1 MPIPNHYNSRY
12 AYHFSSIENL
22 DSIIELGLLSTN
34 QKRQRG
40 VTHVDVAAAGI
51 QCRRGAMEVPGSQG
65 CYVHDYVPFYFAQKT
80 PMQLS
85 VILKKNVD
93 QQFLIYFAVPLSII
107 DARQGV
113 FFTNASANT
122 DIPPLFFSAAESARL
137 DDLNW
142 PVIEHAKWKY
152 PEDNERHQKMA
163 ELLVPDFVSMGEVA
177 YIVAWN
183 DGFAQ
188 LIRDRFAAKGIPCP
202 RVVCNSWHYYP
213 DMQDKRYSFVTGP
226 YFLRKGFLDT
236 VSSIEN
242 GRHPNTKFV
251 NLEQGL
257 NSVRADF
264 CSIAELA
271 DINGLAANY
280 GPHRDDVGT
289 HSRRVAELVRASPEY
304 HALDLRG
311 KHILEFA
318 AFLHDIGKG
327 PKTRWANSFMDKP
340 DSNHAC
346 KSLPMLQRI
355 LTEDVGGLS
364 SNDIR
369 QLVLLVT
376 YDDLLGEIAAK
387 GRDKKQL
394 LDVISCEEDVNMLVA
409 LSRADI
415 GALDQGWLIATHHR
429 IDQLRDEAFR
439 FLRGDA

>member
-1 MPIPNHYNSRY
+1 MPVPVRYNTRH

-34 QKRQRG
+34 QKRQRD

-51 QCRRGAMEVPGSQG
+51 QCRRGTMGVPGSQG
-65 CYVHDYVPFYFAQKT
+65 RHVHDYVPFYFAQKT

-93 QQFLIYFAVPLSII
+93 QQFLIYFAVSLRII

-122 DIPPLFFSAAESARL
+122 DIPPLFFGAADSTRL

-142 PVIEHAKWKY
+142 PVIDHNKWKY
-152 PEDNERHQKMA
+152 PDDNERHQKMA
-163 ELLVPDFVSMGEVA
+163 ELLVPDLVSMGEVA
-177 YIVAWN
+177 YIVTWN
-183 DGFAQ
+183 DSFAKH
-188 LIRDRFAAKGIPCP
+188 IRERFAEKGVPCP
-202 RVVCNSWHYYP
+202 QVICNQWHYYP
-213 DMQDKRYSFVTGP
+213 DMQDKKLSFITGP
-226 YFLRKGFLDT
+226 NFLRKGFLDT
-236 VSSIEN
+236 VSSIDN
-242 GRHPNTKFV
+242 GRLPNTRFV
-251 NLEQGL
+251 NLEQAL
-257 NSVRADF
+257 SSVRADF
-264 CSIAELA
+264 CSISELA
-271 DINGLAANY
+271 SINGLAAGY
-280 GPHRDDVGT
+280 GPHKDDVGT
-289 HSRRVAELVRASPEY
+289 HSRRVAQLVRESPEY
-304 HALDLRG
+304 GYLDLRG
-311 KHILEFA
+311 KQILEFA

-327 PKTRWANSFMDKP
+327 PKTRWPNSFMDKA

-415 GALDQGWLIATHHR
+415 GALNLGWLMDTHHR
-429 IDQLRDEAFR
+429 IEQLRDEAFR
-439 FLRGDA
+439 FLRGEV

>member
-1 MPIPNHYNSRY
+1 MPIPDRYNGRY

-34 QKRQRG
+34 QKLQRG

-51 QCRRGAMEVPGSQG
+51 QCRRGAMEVPGSEG
-65 CYVHDYVPFYFAQKT
+65 RHVHDYVPFYFAQKT

-93 QQFLIYFAVPLSII
+93 QQFLIYFAVPLRII
-107 DARQGV
+107 DSRQGV
-113 FFTNASANT
+113 FFTSASANT
-122 DIPPLFFSAAESARL
+122 DIPPPFFCSAESDRL
-137 DDLNW
+137 GDLNW
-142 PVIEHAKWKY
+142 GIIDHNKWKY
-152 PEDNERHQKMA
+152 PDDNERHQKMA
-163 ELLVPDFVSMGEVA
+163 ELLVPDLVSMADVA

-188 LIRDRFAAKGIPCP
+188 IIRDRFAEKGVPCP
-202 RVVCNSWHYYP
+202 KVVCNSWHYYP
-213 DMQDKRYSFVTGP
+213 DMQDKRFSFIAGP
-226 YFLRKGFLDT
+226 YFLKKGFLDT

-242 GRHPNTKFV
+242 GRLPNPKFLD
-251 NLEQGL
+251 LEQAL
-257 NSVRADF
+257 NAVRADF
-264 CSIAELA
+264 CSILELA
-271 DINGLAANY
+271 NIDGLAADY
-280 GPHRDDVGT
+280 GPHKDDVGT
-289 HSRRVAELVRASPEY
+289 HSRRVAQLVVESAEY
-304 HALDLRG
+304 NALDLRG
-311 KHILEFA
+311 KQILEFA

-327 PKTRWANSFMDKP
+327 PKTRWANSFMDKA

-364 SNDIR
+364 NNDIR

-387 GRDKKQL
+387 GRDKKQF

-415 GALDQGWLIATHHR
+415 GALDQGWLMGTYQR
-429 IDQLRDEAFR
+429 IEQLRDEAFR
-439 FLRGDA
+439 LLRGGS

>member
-1 MPIPNHYNSRY
+1 MPIPDRY
-12 AYHFSSIENL
+12 SDRHAYHFSSIENL

-34 QKRQRG
+34 QKLQRN

-65 CYVHDYVPFYFAQKT
+65 RYVHDYVPFYFAQKT

-93 QQFLIYFAVPLSII
+93 QQFLIYFAVPLRII

-122 DIPPLFFSAAESARL
+122 DVPPRFFGATESERL
-137 DDLNW
+137 NDLNW
-142 PVIEHAKWKY
+142 PIIENAKWKY
-152 PEDNERHQKMA
+152 PDDNERHQKMA
-163 ELLVPDFVSMGEVA
+163 ELLVPDYVSMGEVA

-183 DGFAQ
+183 DDFAQ
-188 LIRDRFAAKGIPCP
+188 HIRDRFAEKGVACP
-202 RVVCNSWHYYP
+202 QVVCNSWHYYP
-213 DMQDKRYSFVTGP
+213 DMQDKRFSFITGP
-226 YFLRKGFLDT
+226 YFLKKGFLDA

-242 GRHPNTKFV
+242 GRLPNAKFI
-251 NLEQGL
+251 NLEQAL

-264 CSIAELA
+264 CSITELA
-271 DINGLAANY
+271 NINGLAANY
-280 GPHRDDVGT
+280 GPHKDDVGT

-304 HALDLRG
+304 LALDLRG
-311 KHILEFA
+311 KQILEFA

-340 DSNHAC
+340 DSNHSC

-415 GALDQGWLIATHHR
+415 GALDQGWLMATHHR
-429 IDQLRDEAFR
+429 IEQLRDEAFR
-439 FLRGDA
+439 FLRGKA